1 MKPHEEYTEI
11 FKAFLSIGWRD
22 REVAEKKFD
31 YWFDNFKMRSLDN
44 RTPREAVN
52 NGEST
57 VVLSLLIAIAE
68 GAYL

>member
-1 MKPHEEYTEI
+1 MKSHEEFPEI